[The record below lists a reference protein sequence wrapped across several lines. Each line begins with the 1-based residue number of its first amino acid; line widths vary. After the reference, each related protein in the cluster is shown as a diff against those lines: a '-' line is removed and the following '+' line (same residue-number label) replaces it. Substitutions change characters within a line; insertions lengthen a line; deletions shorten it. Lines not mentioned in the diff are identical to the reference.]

1 MFRNRPIREQ
11 LEIHR
16 NNEACASCHRNIDP
30 WGLAL
35 ENYDAVG
42 LWRES
47 LLTATSDGSREIA
60 IHAIDTLPNGQ
71 EIVGVSGLKEYLLE
85 NRSEDFARSLTVRLL
100 SYALGRTLDFT
111 DNQAVDAIVR
121 ECVDNQYR
129 MRDLIQTVV
138 HSRSFQTK

>member
-1 MFRNRPIREQ
+1 M
-11 LEIHR
+11 
-16 NNEACASCHRNIDP
+16 
-30 WGLAL
+30 
-35 ENYDAVG
+35 
-42 LWRES
+42 
-47 LLTATSDGSREIA
+47 TSDGSREVA
-60 IHAIDTLPNGQ
+60 IHSIDTLPNGQ